1 MHAFDGSQG
10 RSDSLDAGAAGHAL
24 HVEIDGVHRFRLHLP
39 AGGMA
44 PPGMRCIIISI
55 MVCIMSMRISII

>member
-1 MHAFDGSQG
+1 MHSVDGSQG
-10 RSDSLDAGAAGHAL
+10 RCDTLDAGTANHAL
-24 HVEIDGVHRFRLHLP
+24 HVEIDGIHRVLLHWP
-39 AGGMA
+39 AGGML